1 MHCGRVST
9 RLQRP
14 PKHAS
19 AVPPSHAHAPLLPG
33 SVQKQ
38 QVLQDVFNSL
48 REAVAGQVR
57 RGVDL
62 SLVSFPVFTWGGQPN
77 RRQRTGDVPLMKDIQ
92 L

>member
-1 MHCGRVST
+1 MHRGRVST

-14 PKHAS
+14 PEHA
-19 AVPPSHAHAPLLPG
+19 AVVQPSHVH

-62 SLVSFPVFTWGGQPN
+62 SLVSFPVFTCGGQTN
-77 RRQRTGDVPLMKDIQ
+77 NMRRRSGGVPPPQMLAV
-92 L
+92 